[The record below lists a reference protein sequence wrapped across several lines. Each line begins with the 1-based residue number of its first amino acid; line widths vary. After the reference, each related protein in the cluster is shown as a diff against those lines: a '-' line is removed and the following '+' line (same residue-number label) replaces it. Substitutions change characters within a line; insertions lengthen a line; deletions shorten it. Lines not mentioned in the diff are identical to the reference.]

1 MVFYL
6 FIELNSNL
14 NKSKL
19 SSDYSNVNLSLHFFL
34 ICPFNY
40 FISNARTGSM
50 PQQDLDISLDWV
62 LISRLHDKCT

>member
-19 SSDYSNVNLSLHFFL
+19 SSDYSNVNLSLHFFEFVHIIIL
-34 ICPFNY
+34 FPTLQRDQCP
-40 FISNARTGSM
+40 SRTSIYPSPGS
-50 PQQDLDISLDWV
+50 
-62 LISRLHDKCT
+62 